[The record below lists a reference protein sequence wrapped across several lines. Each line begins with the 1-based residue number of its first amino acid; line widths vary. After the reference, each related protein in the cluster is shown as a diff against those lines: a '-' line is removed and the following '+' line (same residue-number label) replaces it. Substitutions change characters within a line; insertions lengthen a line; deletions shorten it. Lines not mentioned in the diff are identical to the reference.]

1 VREPPP
7 VLWEPDEA
15 RIERATITRYA
26 RWLEETGGVAT
37 TGYHDL
43 WRWSVTELE
52 AFWASIWDFF
62 GVRSSQAYG
71 AVLDTRSM
79 PGARWFPRARLNYAA
94 HAYRD
99 RNPDAVAIRHASE
112 LRPLTETT
120 WGELAESTRRAAA
133 SLRASGVGPGDR
145 VVGYLP
151 NVLEAVVAFHA
162 CASLGAIWSSC
173 SPDFGVRSVVDRFAQ
188 IEPRVLFA
196 VDGYRYGGR
205 DHDRREV
212 VRALQE
218 AMPSLER
225 TVVLGYLDP
234 EPVLDSLA
242 GATRWEEFLAEG
254 EDEALAFA
262 QLAFDHPL
270 WVLYSSGT
278 TGLPKPIVHGHGGI
292 LLEHLKVLNLHA
304 DLQADDRL
312 FWFTTTGWMMWN
324 FVLGGLLT
332 DASIVLYDG
341 NPGHP
346 DLDTLWSLAEQ
357 AGVTCFGTSASFIAA
372 CIKGGVEPCAG
383 RDLSQLASV
392 GSTGSPLSAEGF
404 DWVYDRLGRDVW
416 LFSTS
421 GGTDV
426 CTAFV
431 GGVPTLPVYRG
442 ELQARALGAKVEAW
456 TPDGTSVVNEVGELV
471 ITEPMPSMP
480 VRFWNDEDGARYRAS
495 YFDTFPGVWRHGDW
509 IEITDRGTAVI
520 TGRSDATINRGGI
533 RMGTAEIYGALLTLD
548 EVVDALVVD
557 LPREGTQGYMPL
569 FVVLRDG
576 VALDDGLVARIRER
590 IREDC
595 SPRHVPDE
603 IRAIPEVPRTLS
615 GKVLE
620 VPVKRILSGEPA
632 DTALS
637 RDSLANPDA
646 LRPFEELAA
655 TPEWRTA

>member
-1 VREPPP
+1 MTETPP
-7 VLWEPDEA
+7 VLWEPDA
-15 RIERATITRYA
+15 TRIGRAAITDYA
-26 RWLEETGGVAT
+26 RWLVESGGAPT
-37 TGYHDL
+37 SGYHDL

-52 AFWASIWDFF
+52 AFWSSIWDYFD
-62 GVRSSQAYG
+62 VRSSQAYG
-71 AVLDTRSM
+71 SVLDSRSM

-94 HAYRD
+94 HAYRHRD
-99 RNPDAVAIRHASE
+99 PETVAIRHASE
-112 LRPLTETT
+112 LRPLAETT
-120 WGELAESTRRAAA
+120 WGELAEATRRMAA
-133 SLRASGVGPGDR
+133 SLRAAGVGHGDR
-145 VVGYLP
+145 VVAYVP
-151 NVLEAVVAFHA
+151 NILEAVVAFHA
-162 CASLGAIWSSC
+162 CASLGAVWSSC

-188 IEPRVLFA
+188 IEPRVLLA

-205 DHDRREV
+205 DHDRLNV
-212 VRALQE
+212 VRALQD
-218 AMPSLER
+218 AIPTLER
-225 TVVLGYLDP
+225 TVVIGYLDS
-234 EPVLDSLA
+234 EPGLDRLA
-242 GATRWEEFLAEG
+242 GATRWEDFLDEG
-254 EDEALAFA
+254 EDEALGFA
-262 QLAFDHPL
+262 QVGFDHPL

-278 TGLPKPIVHGHGGI
+278 TGLPKAIVHGHGGI
-292 LLEHLKVLNLHA
+292 LLEHLKVLGLHV
-304 DLQADDRL
+304 DLQGSDRF

-324 FVLGGLLT
+324 FLVGGLLT

-346 DLDTLWSLAEQ
+346 DLGTLWTLAED
-357 AGVTCFGTSASFIAA
+357 AGVTCFGTSASYLAA
-372 CIKGGVEPCAG
+372 CMKDGLDPRSG
-383 RDLSQLASV
+383 RDLSRLTAL
-392 GSTGSPLSAEGF
+392 GSTGSPLAPEGF
-404 DWVYDRLGRDVW
+404 DWAYGRLGPDLW

-431 GGVPTLPVYRG
+431 GGVPTLPVHRG

-456 TPDGTSVVNEVGELV
+456 RSDGTSVVGEVGELV

-480 VRFWNDEDGARYRAS
+480 IRLWGDEDGSRYRAS

-509 IEITDRGTAVI
+509 IELTDRGTAVI

-533 RMGTAEIYGALLTLD
+533 RMGTAEIYRAVLSLD
-548 EVVDALVVD
+548 EIVDALVVD
-557 LPREGTQGYMPL
+557 LPRDGTQGFMPL
-569 FVVLRDG
+569 FVVPREG
-576 VALDDGLVARIRER
+576 VELDDDLVARIRAR

-603 IRAIPEVPRTLS
+603 VRAVGEIPRTLS
-615 GKVLE
+615 GKALE

-655 TPEWRTA
+655 TPGWLG